1 MVFAARNGD
10 AVTGARRYR
19 NGSLKTSPRVLKQLA
34 GVIWLLVGVMLL
46 VRSGPMLVEAHRDSG
61 LGWTIFAAITGLL
74 LGGVKGRYVLWKT
87 ARQNRRRLETLSSA
101 PVWQVFTGKTWLL
114 VVGMVGL
121 GLALRAGASAGW
133 YPWAPVAGLY
143 AGIGA
148 ALGVSSMAYF
158 VTVPPTLVTRVE
170 QLPKSQPRPR
180 GLLVVNLGTPDEP
193 TTAAVRRYL
202 KQFLGDRRVV
212 EAPRWL
218 WFFVLRCIILPLRGP
233 RSAAAYQ
240 RVWGP
245 DGSPLFK
252 YSKAT
257 TKALAE
263 RLGEPWHVELAM
275 RYGNPSLTAGL
286 DRLRENG
293 CEQVVVLP
301 LFPQSSNTTTG
312 TVQAEV
318 ARIVERRRDPPAL
331 QFADPFYD
339 DAGYIEALVARVH
352 EAAGAEPVDF
362 YVFSFH
368 GLPES
373 YVRMGDPYLC
383 QCTVTAFE
391 LARALGLQRHQ
402 WEMVFQSRFGDE
414 PWLQPFA
421 DHFVRALADQH
432 KRVLVT
438 MPGFAADCLE
448 TLEEIGMEMAEDFK
462 EAGGHELVVVPA
474 LNDHPVWVEAL
485 AQRVSS
491 LMTAPLS

>member
-1 MVFAARNGD
+1 M
-10 AVTGARRYR
+10 
-19 NGSLKTSPRVLKQLA
+19 KTSARFLKQLA
-34 GVIWLLVGVMLL
+34 GAIWLMVGVTLL
-46 VRSGPMLVEAHRDSG
+46 ARSWPMLVDAHQDSG
-61 LGWTIFAAITGLL
+61 LGWTIFAAVTGLL

-87 ARQNRRRLETLSSA
+87 ARRNRRRLEALSAA
-101 PVWQVFTGKTWLL
+101 PIWQVFTGKTWIL
-114 VVGMVGL
+114 VAGMIGL
-121 GLALRAGASAGW
+121 GLALRAGAGAGW
-133 YPWAPVAGLY
+133 YAWAPVAGLY

-170 QLPKSQPRPR
+170 QLPKSQPRRR
-180 GLLVVNLGTPDEP
+180 GLLVVNLGTPDDP
-193 TTAAVRRYL
+193 STAAVRRYL
-202 KQFLGDRRVV
+202 KEFLGDRRVV

-245 DGSPLFK
+245 DGSPLFT

-257 TKALAE
+257 TDALAQ
-263 RLGEPWHVELAM
+263 RLGEQWQVELAM
-275 RYGNPSLTAGL
+275 RYGNPSLSAGL
-286 DRLRENG
+286 DRLRESG

-312 TVQAEV
+312 TVQAEI

-331 QFADPFYD
+331 QFVDPFYD

-352 EAAGAEPVDF
+352 EAAGGEPVDF

-373 YVRMGDPYLC
+373 YVRNGDPYLC

-391 LARALGLQRHQ
+391 LARALGLERHQ

-414 PWLQPFA
+414 PWLQPYA
-421 DHFVRALADQH
+421 DLFVRSLADQH

-462 EAGGHELVVVPA
+462 QAGGRELVVVPA
-474 LNDHPVWVEAL
+474 LNDHPIWVEAL
-485 AQRVSS
+485 AQRVSM